1 MIKKFKKVFSK
12 KEKEKVPTD
21 PPGRTFKKV
30 LVGEYFSCEKEDAD
44 QDFIEKSKQDKIDKI
59 KLLELKPK
67 FIRFSYKKEEVVS
80 AHVSFQKEIF
90 AEKWN
95 MIHITDLSFTV
106 RASSFEEF
114 ESMADV
120 SLKKDFKDLTKIQYE
135 GEERRK
141 TERPS

>member
-1 MIKKFKKVFSK
+1 MIKKFKKIFSP
-12 KEKEKVPTD
+12 KEKENIPAD

-30 LVGEYFSCEKEDAD
+30 LVGEYFLCEKEDAD
-44 QDFIEKSKQDKIDKI
+44 QNFIDKSKQDKIDKI
-59 KLLELKPK
+59 RLLELKPK
-67 FIRFSYKKEEVVS
+67 FVRFAYKKENVVS

-106 RASSFEEF
+106 RASHFEEF
-114 ESMADV
+114 ESMAAV
-120 SLKKDFKDLTKIQYE
+120 SLKKDFKDLTEIEYE

-141 TERPS
+141 TERSS

>member
-120 SLKKDFKDLTKIQYE
+120 SLKKDFKDLTEMQYK

-141 TERPS
+141 IERPS

>member
-1 MIKKFKKVFSK
+1 MINKFKKVFSK

-106 RASSFEEF
+106 RASHFEEF
-114 ESMADV
+114 ESMAAV
-120 SLKKDFKDLTKIQYE
+120 SLKKDFKDLTEMQYK

-141 TERPS
+141 IERPS